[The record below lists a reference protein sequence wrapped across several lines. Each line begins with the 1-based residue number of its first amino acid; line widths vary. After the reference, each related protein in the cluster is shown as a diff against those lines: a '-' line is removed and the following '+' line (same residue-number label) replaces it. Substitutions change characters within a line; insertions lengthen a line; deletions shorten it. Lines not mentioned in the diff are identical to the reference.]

1 MLRCFCWQTKTVSNF
16 TWGLIGNGFLSH
28 GSCDWLYRFLR
39 THFIYH
45 QQAGNMTI
53 DFLFPSCL
61 DEGVRFPLQA
71 MEYPECLYF
80 FRKYLQIF
88 WHEGSTDALFISSK
102 SCTVH
107 GPKPKTTMLSF
118 ANANFRSQRNCDAC
132 VRKDRGVFGLDNARD
147 DGDHEP
153 HQLGVPIG
161 RTKILAE

>member
-80 FRKYLQIF
+80 FRKYLQF
-88 WHEGSTDALFISSK
+88 FSGCEGSTDALFISSK

-107 GPKPKTTMLSF
+107 GPTRQRRFDAFLCERATSDF
-118 ANANFRSQRNCDAC
+118 QRNFPTHASGRIYWGFWPRQCKGTSSA
-132 VRKDRGVFGLDNARD
+132 GM
-147 DGDHEP
+147 
-153 HQLGVPIG
+153 PIG
-161 RTKILAE
+161 RTKMFFAE